1 MLICLL
7 CTFATTP
14 TLEAAPN
21 WKVQSILA
29 KQAYCSSIELKVQE
43 GGLLVLWLTNRE
55 KLHRFVETEL
65 LPKWQLQPLATW
77 YWLKCRADG
86 ELISNMVSTSVLLL
100 RILRSYKPC

>member
-1 MLICLL
+1 M
-7 CTFATTP
+7 
-14 TLEAAPN
+14 
-21 WKVQSILA
+21 
-29 KQAYCSSIELKVQE
+29 VQE

-86 ELISNMVSTSVLLL
+86 TLISNMVSASVPLLCTLLL
-100 RILRSYKPC
+100 YKPC